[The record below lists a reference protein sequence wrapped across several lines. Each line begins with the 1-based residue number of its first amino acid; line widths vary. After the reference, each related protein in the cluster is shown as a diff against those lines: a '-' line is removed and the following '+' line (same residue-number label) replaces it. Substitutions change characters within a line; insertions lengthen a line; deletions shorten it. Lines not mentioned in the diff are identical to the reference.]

1 MPKSGRPLIRMRELT
16 RRWPAFLRKGREP
29 AAPGVTLT
37 AVKIVSILTLLAAL
51 AGCADDQALRQA
63 SAGDTPATTASTS
76 AGSSANIETRPGEKV
91 TATRKPIPVSG
102 GGASVALDLKG
113 YGPGTTADVTY
124 GGDLLATLT
133 ASADGGITGPVT
145 LPEAPA
151 GVQVLTVEGAT
162 SSGVM
167 IGHDLRLLYP
177 GNPRAGQD
185 FSIYVEGFEPRPD
198 YIESTYEQDEVAA
211 TLEGFDFSGLFD
223 TTVDVD
229 GGVLL
234 TLPIPA
240 GHPSLELVV
249 TSQKTGVVKTIVLE
263 VSD

>member
-1 MPKSGRPLIRMRELT
+1 M
-16 RRWPAFLRKGREP
+16 
-29 AAPGVTLT
+29 
-37 AVKIVSILTLLAAL
+37 VSILSLLAAL
-51 AGCADDQALRQA
+51 LAGCAEDQARPQA

-76 AGSSANIETRPGEKV
+76 ADSPVNIETPPDQEV

-102 GGASVALDLKG
+102 GGTSVVLDLGG

-133 ASADGGITGPVT
+133 ASADGAITGPVT

-151 GVQVLTVEGAT
+151 GVHVLTVEGAT

-167 IGHDLRLLYP
+167 IGHELRLLYP

-185 FSIYVEGFEPRPD
+185 YSIYVDGFEQRPHH
-198 YIESTYEQDEVAA
+198 IESTYEQDEVAV
-211 TLEGFDFSGLFD
+211 TLDGFDFSGLLD
-223 TTVDVD
+223 TIVDVD

-234 TLPIPA
+234 TFPIPA
-240 GHPSLELVV
+240 RRPSLELVV
-249 TSQKTGVVKTIVLE
+249 TSKKTGVVKRIVLQ
-263 VSD
+263 VND